1 MKRLSIRW
9 RLTVW
14 IGMTVS
20 AVLLLTGAAM
30 VLSARH
36 LLLTRA
42 HDALSEELREIS
54 VELEIDGDEAA
65 FRRAAE
71 ARFFYHNIYEFA
83 IFTVDGRP
91 VFRSAG
97 LQGVRPEELQVQTFD
112 EQIRLRKC
120 VLSDGREMLVSGW
133 LRSSSFGP
141 LLVTAATSTEPFNR
155 ELVTLES
162 TVAMILPASL
172 AGALIC
178 GYWLAGRVLRPVREL
193 AEAARALSI
202 DSLDQRI
209 HVENPHDEIG
219 RLAETL
225 NLLLA
230 RLETAVQEI
239 RRFTADASHEI
250 RTPLAAL
257 RAEADLAL
265 LRVRTPLEYQQALQI
280 IVDEASRLGRL
291 ADQLLDL
298 SRTDAG
304 AVQRQLRPISLAA
317 ILQDTVEHLQVLAEQ
332 RGLTLELIAGQCGE
346 VRGDEFR
353 LGMVCSNLI
362 ENAIKYSRPGG
373 HIRVSCRPDGN
384 RTVVEVA
391 DDGVGISAE
400 HLPRVFDRFFRADES
415 RSGGGAGLGL
425 SIAQSI
431 IRAHHGEI
439 SLTSQPGHGTVVT
452 VRLPQA
458 TGSVSADHGGRQPE
472 PATSERELAT
482 VNH

>member
-42 HDALSEELREIS
+42 HNALSEELREIS

-65 FRRAAE
+65 FCRAAE

-83 IFTVDGRP
+83 IFSTDGRP

-97 LQGVRPEELQVQTFD
+97 LQSVRPEELQAQAFD
-112 EQIRLRKC
+112 QQIRLRKC
-120 VLSDGREMLVSGW
+120 VLGDGREMLVSGW
-133 LRSSSFGP
+133 VRSSSFGP

-162 TVAMILPASL
+162 TVAMILPVSL
-172 AGALIC
+172 ACSLIC

-193 AEAARALSI
+193 ARAARALSI

-230 RLETAVQEI
+230 RLETAVHEI

-265 LRVRTPLEYQQALQI
+265 LRVRTPQEYQQALQI
-280 IVDEASRLGRL
+280 IVDEATRLGRL

-298 SRTDAG
+298 SRSDAG
-304 AVQRQLRPISLAA
+304 AVNRALRPVSLTA

-332 RGLTLELIAGQCGE
+332 RGLQLKLLSGPCGD
-346 VRGDEFR
+346 VPGDEFR

-373 HIRVSCRPDGN
+373 KIRVSCRPEGQQ
-384 RTVVEVA
+384 TVLEVS
-391 DDGVGISAE
+391 DDGIGISAE
-400 HLPRVFDRFFRADES
+400 HLPRVFDRFFRADGS
-415 RSGGGAGLGL
+415 RSSAGAGLGL

-431 IRAHHGEI
+431 IRAHHGDITIASE
-439 SLTSQPGHGTVVT
+439 PGKGTVVS
-452 VRLPQA
+452 VRLPSVE
-458 TGSVSADHGGRQPE
+458 GSVVRDSNRRSVE
-472 PATSERELAT
+472 PLLEEVSVQA
-482 VNH
+482 

>member
-14 IGMTVS
+14 IGLTVS

-36 LLLTRA
+36 LLLARA
-42 HDALSEELREIS
+42 HEALSEELREIS
-54 VELEIDGDEAA
+54 VELEIDGDEAS
-65 FRRAAE
+65 FRKAAD

-83 IFTVDGRP
+83 IFSTDGRP
-91 VFRSAG
+91 IFRSAG
-97 LQGVRPEELQVQTFD
+97 LLKTSPEELQAESFD
-112 EQIRLRKC
+112 QQIRLRKC
-120 VLSDGREMLVSGW
+120 VLGDGREMLVSGW
-133 LRSSSFGP
+133 LKHSSFGP

-162 TVAMILPASL
+162 TVAMILPVSL
-172 AGALIC
+172 ACALLA

-202 DSLDQRI
+202 DCLDQRI
-209 HVENPHDEIG
+209 TVENPHDEIG
-219 RLAETL
+219 QLAETL

-230 RLETAVQEI
+230 RLETAVHEI

-265 LRVRTPLEYQQALQI
+265 LRVRSPAEYQRALQI

-304 AVQRQLRPISLAA
+304 AVQRQLRPVSVAA
-317 ILQDTVEHLQVLAEQ
+317 LLHDTVEHLQVLAEQ
-332 RGLTLELIAGQCGE
+332 RGLTLELVSGQCGE
-346 VRGDEFR
+346 VPGDEFR

-373 HIRVSCRPDGN
+373 HIRVSCRPEGN

-391 DDGVGISAE
+391 DDGIGISAE
-400 HLPRVFDRFFRADES
+400 HLPRVFDRFFRADGS
-415 RSGGGAGLGL
+415 RSSGGAGLGL

-439 SLTSQPGHGTVVT
+439 SLTSQPGQGTIVT

-458 TGSVSADHGGRQPE
+458 PASLSADHSRRQPE
-472 PATSERELAT
+472 PASSERALASADA
-482 VNH
+482 

>member
-30 VLSARH
+30 VFSARH
-36 LLLTRA
+36 LLQVRA

-54 VELEIDGDEAA
+54 IELEIDGDEAA

-71 ARFFYHNIYEFA
+71 ARFFYHGIYEFA
-83 IFTVDGRP
+83 VFSTDGRSI
-91 VFRSAG
+91 FRSSG
-97 LQGVRPEELQVQTFD
+97 LQSVRPEDLLADSFD
-112 EQIRLRKC
+112 QQIRLRKC
-120 VLSDGREMLVSGW
+120 LLRDGREMLVSGW
-133 LRSSSFGP
+133 IRPSSFGS
-141 LLVTAATSTEPFNR
+141 LVVTAATSTEPFNR

-172 AGALIC
+172 ACALIC

-193 AEAARALSI
+193 AQAARALSI

-225 NLLLA
+225 NLLLS

-265 LRVRTPLEYQQALQI
+265 LRVRTPQEYQQALQI

-298 SRTDAG
+298 SRSDAG
-304 AVQRQLRPISLAA
+304 AVNRALRPVSLDA
-317 ILQDTVEHLQVLAEQ
+317 ILQDTVDHLQVLAEQ
-332 RGLTLELIAGQCGE
+332 RGLKLQLSSGPCGE
-346 VRGDEFR
+346 VPGDEFR

-373 HIRVSCRPDGN
+373 RIRVSCHPEGN
-384 RTVVEVA
+384 QTVVEVA
-391 DDGVGISAE
+391 DDGIGISAE
-400 HLPRVFDRFFRADES
+400 HLPRVFDRFYRADGS
-415 RSGGGAGLGL
+415 RSSGGAGLGL
-425 SIAQSI
+425 SISKSI
-431 IRAHHGEI
+431 IKAHHGEI
-439 SLTSQPGHGTVVT
+439 SISSEFGRGTVVS
-452 VRLPQA
+452 VRLPRVE
-458 TGSVSADHGGRQPE
+458 GSLVPDNNRRPSE
-472 PATSERELAT
+472 PVLAT
-482 VNH
+482 VQV